1 MFTDISDYFSERLN
15 TALSYLKPTGTAGE
29 PANEPS
35 DQLYKIPST
44 PLREGKN
51 SFVLTRSQCD
61 NTCSANCLVH
71 KRRKR
76 KAKVIDTS
84 SDLSLNSFETESTG
98 TAEQPDEQATSSK
111 RSARTTMAKRKVAAK
126 SSKYSNH
133 AVFSDDEGI
142 EDELPEVVERNYVN
156 RYNYY
161 ENFTN
166 LSDRSGTTA
175 TGSAV
180 RRSFYPALIGVLV
193 MALIAIFYLSTSH
206 NLNSIIDPE
215 NYTRLFEADPQS
227 ASNNLRAIETFK
239 QELRQSFSQLNER
252 IDRVEA
258 QLKVHLQQ
266 QEQLGQRL
274 DRLEAD
280 PKRIDQIAAELSNFK
295 VQIDQLSGQFSEHFS
310 SHSTSHSSSASS
322 TAGDCNNANVRQL
335 IKEALATY
343 DADKTGIVDYASEFA
358 GGEIVS
364 TGCTESY
371 DLKGASYKILGLPIW
386 SPPNIPRFVIQP
398 NSSPGQCWYFR
409 GNKGSLVIKL
419 SRAIRPESFSYEHI
433 PVRNA
438 PDGHI
443 NSAPKHFEVRGL
455 DGENADD
462 NWLLGEF
469 DYDRDGDP
477 IQFFRFENTDR
488 PLEYVEFNVLDNHG
502 NEEFTCLYR
511 IRVHGVK
518 VDKEE

>member
-1 MFTDISDYFSERLN
+1 MFTNLSQRLN
-15 TALSYLKPTGTAGE
+15 STLAYLKPTADGESSE
-29 PANEPS
+29 PAS

-44 PLREGKN
+44 PLKSTKN
-51 SFVLTRSQCD
+51 SLILTRSQCD

-76 KAKVIDTS
+76 KAKAADTS
-84 SDLSLNSFETESTG
+84 SDLSLVSTES
-98 TAEQPDEQATSSK
+98 ADHLDESTKATTSRSTTMPPSK
-111 RSARTTMAKRKVAAK
+111 RRPSPK
-126 SSKYSNH
+126 STKYSNHH
-133 AVFSDDEGI
+133 AVFSDDDEGI
-142 EDELPEVVERNYVN
+142 DEDEVPEAVERNYVN

-161 ENFTN
+161 ENFKN
-166 LSDRSGTTA
+166 LNE
-175 TGSAV
+175 V
-180 RRSFYPALIGVLV
+180 RRTIAANPTVRSSFYPVLIGLLCVLLTGV
-193 MALIAIFYLSTSH
+193 FLWSTSQQLSH
-206 NLNSIIDPE
+206 NITGPE
-215 NYTRLFEADPQS
+215 NRLLNTVEGLGEQS
-227 ASNNLRAIETFK
+227 NPRAIESFK
-239 QELRQSFSQLNER
+239 QELQQSFAKLHQR
-252 IDRVEA
+252 IDRIETELQAHRQTQA
-258 QLKVHLQQ
+258 QLNA
-266 QEQLGQRL
+266 RL
-274 DRLEAD
+274 DRLDSKLE
-280 PKRIDQIAAELSNFK
+280 PYTKQIDQIATELGSYK
-295 VQIDQLSGQFSEHFS
+295 VQINQMAGEFSPGS
-310 SHSTSHSSSASS
+310 
-322 TAGDCNNANVRQL
+322 DCKLDDCHQL

-371 DLKGASYKILGLPIW
+371 DLKGASYRILGLPIW

-419 SRAIRPESFSYEHI
+419 SRSILPESFSYEHI

-469 DYDRDGDP
+469 DYDKRGDP
-477 IQFFRFENTDR
+477 IQFFRFANTDR
-488 PLEYVEFNVLDNHG
+488 PVEYIEFNVLDNHG
-502 NEEFTCLYR
+502 NEEFTCMYR